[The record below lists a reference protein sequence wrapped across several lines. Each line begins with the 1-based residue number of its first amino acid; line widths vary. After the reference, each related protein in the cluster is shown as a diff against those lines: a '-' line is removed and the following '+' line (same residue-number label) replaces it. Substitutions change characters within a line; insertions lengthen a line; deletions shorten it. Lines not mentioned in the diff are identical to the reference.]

1 MNYTDPWANVTTLNG
16 YQGEEVIS
24 ALQKSIRRGKVE
36 DACFFAYEM
45 YITSREFENYL
56 WLRLT
61 TICVEDIGFGN
72 LDAITIINNLDA
84 ARKKFAYR
92 SVDRPIFFIHA
103 IRVLCQSEKDRSSDI
118 LKNIVIKS
126 VAMGEIKEIPEYAFD
141 KHTTKGR
148 AMGRDS
154 FHFLHEASKV
164 IPQLEIDND
173 YKERY
178 EQILKRYDRDNL
190 SKKTFEYE
198 V

>member
-1 MNYTDPWANVTTLNG
+1 MNFIDPWANVTTVNG
-16 YQGEEVIS
+16 YSGEEIIS
-24 ALQKSIRRGKVE
+24 ALQKSIRRQKTE

-45 YITSREFENYL
+45 YITSREFEEYL

-72 LDAITIINNLDA
+72 LDAITLINNLDI
-84 ARKKFAYR
+84 ARKKFPYR

-103 IRVLCQSEKDRSSDI
+103 IRILCESKKDRSSDI

-126 VAMGEIKEIPEYAFD
+126 VAMEELKPIPEYAYD
-141 KHTTKGR
+141 KHTSKGR

-164 IPQLEIDND
+164 EPQLAITND

-178 EQILKRYDRDNL
+178 EQILKRYDRNNV
-190 SKKTFEYE
+190 SPKTFEYE